1 MATRGGRRGR
11 REPSG
16 LEVASRREG
25 EVGVL
30 TLTGEARLEVI
41 HVLDEAAEA
50 LRGQG
55 ARHLVLGLQGLSF
68 MDSASISSF
77 LRLDNDFRS
86 SGGCLILAG
95 VPPVLARLFTAT
107 GITRRFS
114 IASDE
119 RAAVELA
126 SKPRA

>member
-1 MATRGGRRGR
+1 MASRAARRGR

-41 HVLDEAAEA
+41 HALDEAAA
-50 LRGQG
+50 GLRGQG
-55 ARHLVLGLQGLSF
+55 VRHLVLGCDGLSF

-86 SGGCLILAG
+86 SGGSLVLAG
-95 VPPVLARLFTAT
+95 VPPVLTRLFTAT

-114 IASDE
+114 VAPDE

-126 SKPRA
+126 SKPRS